1 LIRQLFHIKQSS
13 SVADYVE
20 QFVQLV
26 DQLSAYTSST
36 DPLYYTLRFIDG
48 LREDIRSIVLVQR
61 PQDLDTACVL
71 AALQEEAGESYKR
84 RDYKKL
90 ESGYHSKQVFK
101 GPLPLPAPPLRDK
114 QPTLSAVPDSRPH
127 DAPKTSYS
135 VDAKASALRAYRRA
149 MGLCYEC
156 NEKWSKDHK
165 CSPVVQLHAVQ
176 ELWELFQLE
185 DDGVDQSLAGD
196 SSEQLF
202 LAISKAAL
210 HGVEASRTV
219 KFLGSIQHQP
229 VTILV
234 DSGSSSSFI
243 STTLAAK
250 LSGVLPLQ
258 DNLSVQVAGGGTL
271 SCNSMIPQA
280 IWFIGD
286 LAFQSDLRVLPL
298 TAYDVII
305 GMDWLEC
312 YSPMRVHWKFKWME
326 IPYGNQSVKLQGVVP
341 AIPEE
346 ILVQLCII
354 SPQAT
359 HSSTVQLLP
368 AEIQSLIDQ
377 FGILFEEPQGLPPSR
392 ACDHAI
398 PLIPGARPV
407 NIRPYRYPPSM
418 KTKIEKQIAEM
429 LAQGLIQPSASLFS
443 SPVLLVKKKD
453 GTYRFYVDFR
463 HLNALTLKSKF
474 PVPVFDQL
482 MDELSNASWFSCLDL
497 RAGFHQILLK
507 AGDEYK
513 TAFQTHFG

>member
-1 LIRQLFHIKQSS
+1 MYFDGPAAKWLQSVESRAKFLSWHDFCKMVHDRFGRDQHEILIRQPFHIKQSG
-13 SVADYVE
+13 SVVDYVE

-26 DQLSAYTSST
+26 DQLSAYTSSI

-90 ESGYHSKQVFK
+90 ESDYHSKQVFK
-101 GPLPLPAPPLRDK
+101 GPLPLPAPSLRDK

-127 DAPKTSYS
+127 DALKTSYS
-135 VDAKASALRAYRRA
+135 VDAKASALHAYRRA
-149 MGLCYEC
+149 MGLCYKC

-185 DDGVDQSLAGD
+185 DDEVDQSLAGD
-196 SSEQLF
+196 GSEQLF

-210 HGVEASRTV
+210 HGVEAPRTV

-305 GMDWLEC
+305 GM
-312 YSPMRVHWKFKWME
+312 E
-326 IPYGNQSVKLQGVVP
+326 IPYGNQLVKLQGVVP

-346 ILVQLCII
+346 ILVQLCMI

-407 NIRPYRYPPSM
+407 NIRPYRYPPAM
-418 KTKIEKQIAEM
+418 KTEIEKQITEM
-429 LAQGLIQPSASLFS
+429 LAQGLISR
-443 SPVLLVKKKD
+443 VLVCS
-453 GTYRFYVDFR
+453 
-463 HLNALTLKSKF
+463 HLL
-474 PVPVFDQL
+474 
-482 MDELSNASWFSCLDL
+482 CC
-497 RAGFHQILLK
+497 LLK
-507 AGDEYK
+507 RKMAP
-513 TAFQTHFG
+513 TVSVWISAILMLSP

>member
-1 LIRQLFHIKQSS
+1 
-13 SVADYVE
+13 
-20 QFVQLV
+20 
-26 DQLSAYTSST
+26 
-36 DPLYYTLRFIDG
+36 
-48 LREDIRSIVLVQR
+48 
-61 PQDLDTACVL
+61 
-71 AALQEEAGESYKR
+71 
-84 RDYKKL
+84 
-90 ESGYHSKQVFK
+90 
-101 GPLPLPAPPLRDK
+101 
-114 QPTLSAVPDSRPH
+114 
-127 DAPKTSYS
+127 
-135 VDAKASALRAYRRA
+135 
-149 MGLCYEC
+149 
-156 NEKWSKDHK
+156 
-165 CSPVVQLHAVQ
+165 
-176 ELWELFQLE
+176 
-185 DDGVDQSLAGD
+185 
-196 SSEQLF
+196 
-202 LAISKAAL
+202 
-210 HGVEASRTV
+210 
-219 KFLGSIQHQP
+219 
-229 VTILV
+229 
-234 DSGSSSSFI
+234 
-243 STTLAAK
+243 
-250 LSGVLPLQ
+250 
-258 DNLSVQVAGGGTL
+258 
-271 SCNSMIPQA
+271 MIPQA

-407 NIRPYRYPPSM
+407 NIRPYRYPPAM
-418 KTKIEKQIAEM
+418 KTKIEKQIVEM
-429 LAQGLIQPSASLFS
+429 LAQGLIQSSASLFS

-453 GTYRFYVDFR
+453 GTYRFCVDFR

-513 TAFQTHFG
+513 TAFQTHFGRFEFRVMAFGLTGAPGTFQGAMNVTLAPGLRKFVIVFFDDILIYSQSYEDHMIHLKLVFQWLSQDQWKLKLSKCKFAQ